1 MKPQPPHKHT
11 LWQALRQYQP
21 TAKLVKILLAWWLL
35 VVLLTAIRLTK
46 GFDLFLLKPLVVMSK
61 PLLLLSQ
68 GLLLLILLLIIVI
81 TIVDIILLKAISQ
94 IDSYRLQREYPNN
107 VAIFHT
113 LDIALLLD
121 FIPQRL
127 HGLNAQIFNLFT
139 IKRIELELYD
149 DYPHQ
154 CQLISDLANANN
166 DIDNTN
172 NSVNNSTSNEAENKA
187 NNLTNSLD
195 SDSKTM
201 PIALTLSLQEE
212 ANPIYDEEGNEI
224 AEGYSKRIVY
234 PIQPIERGTGY
245 FGALA
250 LRILSPLRL
259 FRRRIELYQEEKTTI
274 AKDNYL
280 RVLADFTGL
289 LTDKLSAVFEKGYD
303 AGIQTIKEQGQ
314 GSEFLKLREYV
325 IGDSMRQIDWK
336 ASSRQGR
343 IMSKSYEDENDQ
355 DVIFL
360 LDCSE
365 QMRHKEIIADTST
378 DLTNIGEKKDIRA
391 LSYFDKVLN
400 AVLLLSYVANKQGD
414 RVGLMTF
421 GGINNGEE
429 KFIAPQKGVA
439 LIRHFLNETADLN
452 PTMQTSDY
460 YQASER
466 LKQAINKRSLV
477 IVITNTR
484 QEASNE
490 LIDGMKLLSQRHQL
504 VFANL
509 TEQSV
514 QDKLEMK
521 DMPMDMDDSL
531 LYHALTSYQ
540 QTRSVLHKRLREQTG
555 SLCLATTADRLPF
568 VLTNTYLQLRK

>member
-1 MKPQPPHKHT
+1 MNPQLPHKHT
-11 LWQALRQYQP
+11 LWQTLCQYQP
-21 TAKLVKILLAWWLL
+21 TIRLVRILLGWWLV

-61 PLLLLSQ
+61 PLLLISQ
-68 GLLLLILLLIIVI
+68 GLLLLIIVI
-81 TIVDIILLKAISQ
+81 TLIDIILLKAISQ

-113 LDIALLLD
+113 LDITLLLD

-127 HGLNAQIFNLFT
+127 QGLNAQIFQFFA
-139 IKRIELELYD
+139 IKRVELELYD
-149 DYPHQ
+149 DYPQ
-154 CQLISDLANANN
+154 QFQLISDFAKV
-166 DIDNTN
+166 D
-172 NSVNNSTSNEAENKA
+172 
-187 NNLTNSLD
+187 NSLD
-195 SDSKTM
+195 NSNHHTNNFSDDFTDSKTM
-201 PIALTLSLQEE
+201 PITLTLSLQEE
-212 ANPIYDEEGNEI
+212 ASPIYDEQGNEI
-224 AEGYSKRIVY
+224 AYGYSKRIVY

-250 LRILSPLRL
+250 LRVRSPLGL
-259 FRRRIELYQEEKTTI
+259 FRRKIELYQEEKTTI

-355 DVIFL
+355 DIVFL

-365 QMRHKEIIADTST
+365 QMRHKETIGDTSAN
-378 DLTNIGEKKDIRA
+378 LTNIDEEKDVRA

-439 LIRHFLNETADLN
+439 LIRHLLNETADLN